1 MNPPVMELMKIG
13 RMIRNRRVSTEK
25 NEYFVCKEAFSSPM
39 WKIIYC
45 LSAILIISHAGFSQS
60 HGLGFSSHEVVPE
73 KRTSLHLTSAEQICL
88 HNGTEISFD
97 LKLKPNMET
106 YFGYIMRVIT
116 GNHQNIDVVYNQ
128 RLATFNF
135 IIGETFAGS
144 ITIDTLR
151 LYGAWNKFSIRFDEP
166 QQEASFYLHDK
177 FICKGKVNLYKSP
190 CCQIFFGTNNY
201 EGYQTLDTPPM
212 SIKDIRILEGG
223 QVKHYFPLSEI
234 RGTEAADSVGKR
246 VAMVKNPDWVKPRH
260 QNWIPVKAVEMSGSP
275 SVAFDKQQE
284 VLYIVAKDSLYRFS
298 VKDLRFTGVRLAK
311 GREVL
316 PAGNQSI
323 FDKQLYNFYID
334 QQKVSTYDTASR
346 TWDVNF
352 ALGLLT
358 EYWQANKFY
367 SSIDTAIYI
376 MGGYGQLQYKKKVQR
391 YHIPTRHWETI
402 VAQGDTFMPR
412 YLAAV
417 GTNAATD
424 TAYIMGGYGSN
435 TGDQGI
441 NPKYNYDLMAFS
453 VRSKAFK
460 HIYHLP
466 EPASQFC
473 FANSLIIDPGSRDFY
488 TLIYPRDKFNS
499 KLQLIKGS
507 LETPSYQLMGDT
519 IPYSFY
525 DIESYADLFYCPVS
539 KKLITV
545 TLYHSK
551 EDVTSVKI
559 YTLDFPPNPVVEE
572 QVPVEKQRFGFWMY
586 IAGGLVV
593 LLAAFGF
600 RNSRKKKTTRPAT
613 ERITP
618 LVDEETPEAEPEL
631 STIYLFGQFE
641 VFDKSGNDIT
651 KQFTPL
657 LKELFLLL
665 LIYTYKDGKGISS
678 EELYEAL
685 WSDKSAK
692 DARNNYSVNI
702 VKLKAILEKIGDCH
716 IGRESGKWKFEILQ
730 DSMKIDYQ
738 RYVEWMAHKP
748 ALQKTG
754 VNELLSIVHRGSF
767 LKTVHYE
774 WLDDIKADIS
784 GHVTDLLLQYIAVT
798 DLQSEA
804 EFIVKVT
811 NAILHFDNLNEEAL
825 GYKCRCLIMSGRHK
839 MAKDTYLKFAKE
851 YKESYGQ
858 EFGRSFTEIT
868 LEA

>member
-1 MNPPVMELMKIG
+1 MKIG
-13 RMIRNRRVSTEK
+13 RMIRNRRLPTEK
-25 NEYFVCKEAFSSPM
+25 NEYFVCKEAFWSPM
-39 WKIIYC
+39 WKIIRC
-45 LSAILIISHAGFSQS
+45 LSAILLVCHAGFSQS

-73 KRTSLHLTSAEQICL
+73 KRTSLHLTPAEEICL
-88 HNGTEISFD
+88 HNGSEISFD
-97 LKLKPNMET
+97 LKFKPNMET

-116 GNHQNIDVVYNQ
+116 GNRQNIDVVYNQ

-135 IIGETFAGS
+135 IIGETLAGNV
-144 ITIDTLR
+144 TIDTLQ
-151 LYGAWNKFSIRFDEP
+151 LYGGWSRFSIRFDEP
-166 QQEASFYLHDK
+166 QQEASFYVNDK
-177 FICKGKVNLYKSP
+177 FICKGKVNLYKNP

-212 SIKDIRILEGG
+212 NIKDIRILEDGK
-223 QVKHYFPLSEI
+223 VKHYFPLSEV
-234 RGTEAADSVGKR
+234 RGTEAGDSAGKR
-246 VAMVKNPDWVKPRH
+246 TALIRNPAWIKPRH
-260 QNWIPVKAVEMSGSP
+260 QNWMTVKTATINGSP

-284 VLYIVAKDSLYRFS
+284 VLYIVSKDSLYRFS
-298 VKDLRFTGVRLAK
+298 LKDLRFTGVQLAK

-316 PAGNQSI
+316 PAGNQSV
-323 FDKQLYNFYID
+323 FNKQLYNFYID

-352 ALGLLT
+352 ARGELT
-358 EYWQANKFY
+358 EWWQANKFY
-367 SSIDTAIYI
+367 STVDTAIYI
-376 MGGYGQLQYKKKVQR
+376 IGGYGQLQYKNKVQR
-391 YHIPTRHWETI
+391 YHIPTQQWDS
-402 VAQGDTFMPR
+402 VAVKGDAFMPR
-412 YLAAV
+412 YLAAL

-424 TAYIMGGYGSN
+424 TAYILGGYGSN
-435 TGDQGI
+435 TGDQAI
-441 NPKYNYDLMAFS
+441 NPKYNYDLMAYS
-453 VRSKAFK
+453 VRNSTFS

-473 FANSLIIDPGSRDFY
+473 FANSLIIDPGSRDYY
-488 TLIYPRDKFNS
+488 TLIYPTDRFDS

-519 IPYSFY
+519 IPYAYY
-525 DIESYADLFYCPVS
+525 DIRSYADLYYCPAS
-539 KKLITV
+539 KKLVTV
-545 TLYHSK
+545 TLYH
-551 EDVTSVKI
+551 ERDDVTSLKI
-559 YTLDFPPNPVVEE
+559 YTLDFPPNPVVPERT
-572 QVPVEKQRFGFWMY
+572 PAGKQRFGFWMY
-586 IAGGLVV
+586 IAGGLVIL
-593 LLAAFGF
+593 LLAYNFV
-600 RNSRKKKTTRPAT
+600 RKKKVPVPA
-613 ERITP
+613 ERATQLP
-618 LVDEETPEAEPEL
+618 DEEAPEAIPER

-748 ALQKTG
+748 ALQKPA
-754 VNELLSIVHRGSF
+754 VNELLQIVHRGSF

-774 WLDDIKADIS
+774 WLDDIKANIS
-784 GHVTDLLLQYIAVT
+784 GQVTDLLLQYIAVT
-798 DLQSEA
+798 DLQAEA

-825 GYKCRCLIMSGRHK
+825 GYKCRCLIISGRHK
-839 MAKDTYLKFAKE
+839 MAKDAYLKFTKE